1 MNDQKLAAR
10 IPSPSELSS
19 MTDREIASLA
29 ADLRREMIETVA
41 ENGGHLAS
49 NLGMVEATLALHRVF
64 ELSGRERSDTLIFD
78 VGHQC
83 YAHKLLTGRADRFR
97 TIRTGGGLSGFT
109 NRLESPCDTVT
120 CGHSGSS
127 VSTAMGIAEADRLRY
142 GIGSNAPWTV
152 AVVGDGSFTNG
163 MIFEALNSLSGRDLN
178 LIVLLNDNEMSISK
192 NVGGLSRYLSYI
204 RTSEGYF
211 TFKFFLKRFFSALP
225 FFGGSLVRAA
235 RAVRDLLKRITNS
248 ETFFENL
255 GLEYIGPVDGNDYRR
270 MVNVLEEAKTKNAP
284 VIVHMKT
291 KKGLGY
297 APAEEHP
304 ERFHGASPFEPSTG
318 QCRVSQNEG
327 TTFTSVLSS
336 TVCALAERDE
346 RICAITAA
354 MTEGCGLTEF
364 SHRFADRFFDV
375 GIAEEHATALSS
387 GLALRGMTPILVLY
401 STFAQRV
408 FDQLWHDV
416 RLQDVHVVVA
426 LSHCGL
432 VPGDGVT
439 HQGLYDVALFRSIPD
454 ITVYS
459 PATADELRGS
469 LVRAVSDKG
478 LCIVR
483 YPKGTA
489 REWGVTFEEG
499 RCRYPFMKL
508 ASFSATCGTRETGK
522 RRLVVTY
529 GRIAHDVAEALDRL
543 SREGGWDS
551 DMVVLERILPLP
563 TEELRELI
571 RDGGYC
577 DVAVVEEGVRDGG
590 LGEAIAAAI
599 PCEVRIIAADDP
611 LIPHGS
617 LAYIKH
623 VAALDVDSLIDRVGR
638 QPEAARINRRS

>member
-1 MNDQKLAAR
+1 MKNQKLADR
-10 IPSPSELSS
+10 IPSPSALSS
-19 MTDREIASLA
+19 MTDREIMSLA
-29 ADLRREMIETVA
+29 TELRREMIETVA

-64 ELSGRERSDTLIFD
+64 DLSGKERSDTLIFD

-83 YAHKLLTGRADRFR
+83 YTHKLLTGRADRFR

-142 GIGSNAPWTV
+142 GVGGNAPWTV

-225 FFGGSLVRAA
+225 FIGGSLVRAA
-235 RAVRDLLKRITNS
+235 RAIRDLLKRITNS

-270 MVNVLEEAKTKNAP
+270 MVNVLEEAKTKSAP
-284 VIVHMKT
+284 VIVHIKT

-304 ERFHGASPFEPSTG
+304 ERFHGASPFETSTG
-318 QCRVSQNEG
+318 QCRVSPNEG

-336 TVCALAERDE
+336 TVCAFAERDE

-364 SHRFADRFFDV
+364 AHRFADRFFDV

-387 GLALRGMTPILVLY
+387 GLAIRGMTPILVMY
-401 STFAQRV
+401 STFAQRI

-416 RLQDVHVVVA
+416 RLQEVHVVVA

-459 PATADELRGS
+459 PATADELRES

-489 REWGVTFEEG
+489 REWNVTFEK
-499 RCRYPFMKL
+499 CRYPFMKL
-508 ASFSATCGTRETGK
+508 SSFPASGEGGK

-529 GRIAHDVAEALDRL
+529 GRIAHDVAEALGRL
-543 SREGGWDS
+543 SREGRWDS

-563 TEELRELI
+563 IEELRELV

-590 LGEAIAAAI
+590 LGEAIAAAL
-599 PCEVRIIAADDP
+599 PCEVRLIAVDDP

-617 LAYIKH
+617 LDYIKH
-623 VAALDVDSLIDRVGR
+623 AASLDVDSLADRLSVGSLR
-638 QPEAARINRRS
+638 LRT